1 MLKRLAL
8 IGAAV
13 AGVVFLRKKA
23 KQQQAE
29 QDLWTQATDDVQAPV
44 AAGSRAARSAR
55 RRRGLLSLVLRPL
68 SPTRGHGA
76 IGSAPAL
83 QAGG

>member
-1 MLKRLAL
+1 MLKRLAI

-23 KQQQAE
+23 KQLQAE

-44 AAGSRAARSAR
+44 APAPGAPSAN
-55 RRRGLLSLVLRPL
+55 G
-68 SPTRGHGA
+68 
-76 IGSAPAL
+76 
-83 QAGG
+83 QATTSN

>member
-8 IGAAV
+8 IGGAI
-13 AGVVFLRKKA
+13 AGIVFLRKKA

-44 AAGSRAARSAR
+44 A
-55 RRRGLLSLVLRPL
+55 P
-68 SPTRGHGA
+68 
-76 IGSAPAL
+76 APAPT
-83 QAGG
+83 ATDEASTSS

>member
-8 IGAAV
+8 VGAAV

-44 AAGSRAARSAR
+44 NPAPRPTATDETSTSA
-55 RRRGLLSLVLRPL
+55 
-68 SPTRGHGA
+68 
-76 IGSAPAL
+76 
-83 QAGG
+83 

>member
-29 QDLWTQATDDVQAPV
+29 QDLWTQATDDVQAPGSRD
-44 AAGSRAARSAR
+44 AGSRAR
-55 RRRGLLSLVLRPL
+55 RTCSGCRPL
-68 SPTRGHGA
+68 TGDD
-76 IGSAPAL
+76 APASS
-83 QAGG
+83 

>member
-1 MLKRLAL
+1 MLKRLAI

-44 AAGSRAARSAR
+44 APATAPTSTDEASTSA
-55 RRRGLLSLVLRPL
+55 
-68 SPTRGHGA
+68 
-76 IGSAPAL
+76 
-83 QAGG
+83 

>member
-1 MLKRLAL
+1 MLKRLAV

-44 AAGSRAARSAR
+44 T
-55 RRRGLLSLVLRPL
+55 P
-68 SPTRGHGA
+68 
-76 IGSAPAL
+76 APAP
-83 QAGG
+83 APTATDEASSSS

>member
-8 IGAAV
+8 VGAAV

-44 AAGSRAARSAR
+44 APVVPAPGPTATDEASTSA
-55 RRRGLLSLVLRPL
+55 
-68 SPTRGHGA
+68 
-76 IGSAPAL
+76 
-83 QAGG
+83 

>member
-8 IGAAV
+8 IGGAV

-29 QDLWTQATDDVQAPV
+29 QDLWTQATDDVHAPV
-44 AAGSRAARSAR
+44 
-55 RRRGLLSLVLRPL
+55 
-68 SPTRGHGA
+68 SPVP
-76 IGSAPAL
+76 APAP
-83 QAGG
+83 AATDKDSSSS

>member
-8 IGAAV
+8 IGGAV
-13 AGVVFLRKKA
+13 AGLLFLRKKA

-44 AAGSRAARSAR
+44 APATA
-55 RRRGLLSLVLRPL
+55 
-68 SPTRGHGA
+68 PTA
-76 IGSAPAL
+76 TDEANTSS
-83 QAGG
+83 

>member
-8 IGAAV
+8 VGAAV

-29 QDLWTQATDDVQAPV
+29 QDLWTQATDDVHAPV
-44 AAGSRAARSAR
+44 ATP
-55 RRRGLLSLVLRPL
+55 VP
-68 SPTRGHGA
+68 
-76 IGSAPAL
+76 APAP
-83 QAGG
+83 AANDEAPTSA

>member
-8 IGAAV
+8 VGAAV

-29 QDLWTQATDDVQAPV
+29 QDLWTQATDDVHAPV
-44 AAGSRAARSAR
+44 APATA
-55 RRRGLLSLVLRPL
+55 
-68 SPTRGHGA
+68 PTA
-76 IGSAPAL
+76 TDEADTSS
-83 QAGG
+83 